1 MEKLKQ
7 FPAAQKRLVC
17 ILLAL
22 ICMLGLLPSTAFAAG
37 PNTIVMEDCTH
48 NGVYYESA
56 TTVTPSWDFV
66 PITEAA
72 WAGHLR
78 GMNGTIPGKLL
89 TPP

>member
-37 PNTIVMEDCTH
+37 PNTIVMRIARITVSIMSLLPLAPVGCT
-48 NGVYYESA
+48 
-56 TTVTPSWDFV
+56 
-66 PITEAA
+66 
-72 WAGHLR
+72 R
-78 GMNGTIPGKLL
+78 
-89 TPP
+89 

>member
-37 PNTIVMEDCTH
+37 PEYH
-48 NGVYYESA
+48 RYGGLHA
-56 TTVTPSWDFV
+56 
-66 PITEAA
+66 
-72 WAGHLR
+72 
-78 GMNGTIPGKLL
+78 
-89 TPP
+89 

>member
-48 NGVYYESA
+48 NGVYYASDG
-56 TTVTPSWDFV
+56 TTIKNARRPVLHPG
-66 PITEAA
+66 AA
-72 WAGHLR
+72 QG
-78 GMNGTIPGKLL
+78 P
-89 TPP
+89 

>member
-37 PNTIVMEDCTH
+37 PNTIVMH
-48 NGVYYESA
+48 LL
-56 TTVTPSWDFV
+56 
-66 PITEAA
+66 AA
-72 WAGHLR
+72 PDEIRLQR
-78 GMNGTIPGKLL
+78 
-89 TPP
+89 

>member
-48 NGVYYESA
+48 
-56 TTVTPSWDFV
+56 
-66 PITEAA
+66 ILKLRRAA
-72 WAGHLR
+72 L
-78 GMNGTIPGKLL
+78 
-89 TPP
+89 

>member
-56 TTVTPSWDFV
+56 ALRIRVSRESRCSCEV
-66 PITEAA
+66 CAA
-72 WAGHLR
+72 R
-78 GMNGTIPGKLL
+78 
-89 TPP
+89 

>member
-37 PNTIVMEDCTH
+37 RIPSLWRIARITVSIMSLLPLAPVGCT
-48 NGVYYESA
+48 
-56 TTVTPSWDFV
+56 
-66 PITEAA
+66 
-72 WAGHLR
+72 R
-78 GMNGTIPGKLL
+78 
-89 TPP
+89 